1 MSSRPQ
7 KPALGA
13 LAAGIVGG
21 TVSEA
26 ELSQAGSQP
35 ITETMQEQRITVLQP
50 KQRGAKPGGRKLKDD
65 GKMQTVY
72 LHGQDLDRATEVE
85 YLVKRTRVVKGR
97 VGLSLV
103 VRAGLKLLAEEI
115 TKNERRGVE
124 IVASVAGE
132 G

>member
-1 MSSRPQ
+1 MSSRPK

-26 ELSQAGSQP
+26 ELSQAASQP
-35 ITETMQEQRITVLQP
+35 ITETVQEQRKNLSQP
-50 KQRGAKPGGRKLKDD
+50 KQRVTKPAARVKDD

-85 YLVKRTRVVKGR
+85 YRVRKTRSVRGR

-115 TKNERRGVE
+115 AKNERRGVE
-124 IVASVAGE
+124 LVASVANE
-132 G
+132 A

>member
-1 MSSRPQ
+1 MSSRPK

-21 TVSEA
+21 PVSET
-26 ELSQAGSQP
+26 ELSPTGSQP
-35 ITETMQEQRITVLQP
+35 ITQTVQ
-50 KQRGAKPGGRKLKDD
+50 KQRKSISQQKQRVTKTAARVKDN

-85 YLVKRTRVVKGR
+85 YRVRKTRSVRGR

-124 IVASVAGE
+124 LVASVAGE
-132 G
+132 E

>member
-1 MSSRPQ
+1 MSSRPK

-26 ELSQAGSQP
+26 ELLQAASQP
-35 ITETMQEQRITVLQP
+35 ITETAQEQRKTISQP
-50 KQRGAKPGGRKLKDD
+50 KQRITKPAARAKDD

-85 YLVKRTRVVKGR
+85 YRVRKTRSVRGR

-115 TKNERRGVE
+115 AKNERRGIEV
-124 IVASVAGE
+124 VASVAGE
-132 G
+132 E

>member
-1 MSSRPQ
+1 MSSRPK

-26 ELSQAGSQP
+26 ELSQEGSQP
-35 ITETMQEQRITVLQP
+35 ITATSQEQHGTRTQR
-50 KQRGAKPGGRKLKDD
+50 KQRVKKPAARVKDD

-85 YLVKRTRVVKGR
+85 YRVRKTRSVRGR

-115 TKNERRGVE
+115 AKNERRGVE
-124 IVASVAGE
+124 FVASVAGE
-132 G
+132 E